1 MGKNKNKES
10 VKDGFYY
17 RFRFTEQIKELDTIP
32 QAGELL
38 DAAEAYVRGEDFVIT
53 DKVVKMAF
61 VSWKTQFDWDLK
73 KSEEY
78 HKERKEISEHANEV
92 KKANAE
98 KRRKREAE
106 LKQQQQPE
114 LFKEEAASEE
124 EDVPL
129 VEAEEVE
136 PYPFE
141 AFWREYISHKDEKN
155 ARIIWKH
162 LSNDLR
168 KKAINGARI
177 YTQYVLARKS
187 KDPKFD
193 AILKSS
199 TFLKDAHWN
208 DEYKEEEL
216 TPQNYGNN
224 RSYQSDYERRKQQQN
239 AVLTDFMAEAAA
251 RVQAIEDAKNRVE
264 NI

>member
-1 MGKNKNKES
+1 MKNKE
-10 VKDGFYY
+10 KTHGFFC
-17 RFRFTEQIKELDTIP
+17 RETFMEQIQLLQEAKQCVELFAAAFAYTK
-32 QAGELL
+32 GENYDIK
-38 DAAEAYVRGEDFVIT
+38 DAF
-53 DKVVKMAF
+53 VKMAF
-61 VSWKTQFDWDLK
+61 SSWKTVFDYDKKEADLFHK
-73 KSEEY
+73 MKSDAG
-78 HKERKEISEHANEV
+78 RIGGNN
-92 KKANAE
+92 KAEN
-98 KRRKREAE
+98 RRKREAE
-106 LKQQQQPE
+106 QKQQPE
-114 LFKEEAASEE
+114 LFKEEAANGN
-124 EDVPL
+124 DVPL
-129 VEAEEVE
+129 IEAEEVE

-141 AFWREYISHKDEKN
+141 LFWRDYISHKDEKN

-162 LSNDLR
+162 LSNDSR

-193 AILKSS
+193 AVLNPS

-224 RSYQSDYERRKQQQN
+224 GSYQSDYERRKQQQN

>member
-1 MGKNKNKES
+1 MKKKE
-10 VKDGFYY
+10 KTHGFFC
-17 RFRFTEQIKELDTIP
+17 RETFMEQIQLLQEAKQCVELFAAAFAYTK
-32 QAGELL
+32 GENYDIK
-38 DAAEAYVRGEDFVIT
+38 DAF
-53 DKVVKMAF
+53 VKMAF
-61 VSWKTQFDWDLK
+61 SSWKTVFDYDKKEADLFHK
-73 KSEEY
+73 MKSDAG
-78 HKERKEISEHANEV
+78 RIGGNN
-92 KKANAE
+92 KAEN
-98 KRRKREAE
+98 RRKREAE
-106 LKQQQQPE
+106 QQQQSE
-114 LFKEEAASEE
+114 LFKEEAASEG
-124 EDVPL
+124 DKVPL

-141 AFWREYISHKDEKN
+141 VFWREYISHKDEKN

-224 RSYQSDYERRKQQQN
+224 NKQYNNREAQRQQN
-239 AVLTDFMAEAAA
+239 LREMGEWLAEAAA
-251 RVQAIEDAKNRVE
+251 NVQPINPTESG
-264 NI
+264 I

>member
-1 MGKNKNKES
+1 MGEKKKKSFELGFFFRHEFKEQLRRMQTVS
-10 VKDGFYY
+10 QVM
-17 RFRFTEQIKELDTIP
+17 EV
-32 QAGELL
+32 L
-38 DAAEAYVRGEDFVIT
+38 DAASDYVMT
-53 DKVVKMAF
+53 DNYSIQDPFSDLAF
-61 VSWKTQFDWDLK
+61 SAWKPCLK
-73 KSEEY
+73 YE
-78 HKERKEISEHANEV
+78 KESYLQVCEQNKINRQKRKDKEI
-92 KKANAE
+92 
-98 KRRKREAE
+98 
-106 LKQQQQPE
+106 KQKQQPE
-114 LFKEEAASEE
+114 LFKEEAASEDD
-124 EDVPL
+124 DVPL

-141 AFWREYISHKDEKN
+141 FFWREYISHKDEKN
-155 ARIIWKH
+155 TRNIWKH

-177 YTQYVLARKS
+177 YTQYVLTRKS

-193 AILKSS
+193 AVLKPS

-239 AVLTDFMAEAAA
+239 AVLTDFMAEAVA
-251 RVQAIEDAKNRVE
+251 RVQAIEEAKNRVE

>member
-1 MGKNKNKES
+1 MQTVSQVME
-10 VKDGFYY
+10 V
-17 RFRFTEQIKELDTIP
+17 
-32 QAGELL
+32 L
-38 DAAEAYVRGEDFVIT
+38 DAASDYVMT
-53 DKVVKMAF
+53 DNYSIQDPFSDLAF
-61 VSWKTQFDWDLK
+61 SAWKPCLK
-73 KSEEY
+73 YE
-78 HKERKEISEHANEV
+78 KESYLQVCEQNKINRQ
-92 KKANAE
+92 
-98 KRRKREAE
+98 KREE
-106 LKQQQQPE
+106 KKNKKQQQPE
-114 LFKEEAASEE
+114 LFKEEAASED
-124 EDVPL
+124 DVPL

-141 AFWREYISHKDEKN
+141 FFWREYISHKDEKKT
-155 ARIIWKH
+155 RIIWKH
-162 LSNDLR
+162 LSNDSR

-193 AILKSS
+193 AVLNPS

>member
-1 MGKNKNKES
+1 MENKE
-10 VKDGFYY
+10 KTHGFFC
-17 RFRFTEQIKELDTIP
+17 RETFMEQIQLLQEARQCVELFAAAFAYTK
-32 QAGELL
+32 GEKYEIK
-38 DAAEAYVRGEDFVIT
+38 DAF
-53 DKVVKMAF
+53 VKMAF
-61 VSWKTQFDWDLK
+61 SSWRTVFDYDKREADLFHKMKSDAGKIGQKTMRENMK
-73 KSEEY
+73 
-78 HKERKEISEHANEV
+78 
-92 KKANAE
+92 
-98 KRRKREAE
+98 RKREAE
-106 LKQQQQPE
+106 QQQQSE
-114 LFKEEAASEE
+114 LFKEEAASEG
-124 EDVPL
+124 DNVPL
-129 VEAEEVE
+129 IEAEEVE

-224 RSYQSDYERRKQQQN
+224 NKQYNNREAQRQQN
-239 AVLTDFMAEAAA
+239 LREMGEWLAEAAA
-251 RVQAIEDAKNRVE
+251 NVQPINPTESG
-264 NI
+264 I

>member
-1 MGKNKNKES
+1 MGEKKKKSFELGFFFRHEFKEQLRRMQT
-10 VKDGFYY
+10 VAQVM
-17 RFRFTEQIKELDTIP
+17 EV
-32 QAGELL
+32 L
-38 DAAEAYVRGEDFVIT
+38 DAASDYVMT
-53 DKVVKMAF
+53 DNYSIQDPFSDLAF
-61 VSWKTQFDWDLK
+61 SAWKPCLK
-73 KSEEY
+73 YE
-78 HKERKEISEHANEV
+78 KETYLQVCEQNKINRQ
-92 KKANAE
+92 
-98 KRRKREAE
+98 KREE
-106 LKQQQQPE
+106 KKIKKQQPE
-114 LFKEEAASEE
+114 LFKEEAASEGE
-124 EDVPL
+124 NVPL
-129 VEAEEVE
+129 FEAVEI
-136 PYPFE
+136 YPFE

-224 RSYQSDYERRKQQQN
+224 NKQYNNREAQRQQN
-239 AVLTDFMAEAAA
+239 LREMGEWLAEAAA
-251 RVQAIEDAKNRVE
+251 NVQPINPTESG
-264 NI
+264 I

>member
-1 MGKNKNKES
+1 MKNKE
-10 VKDGFYY
+10 KTHGFFC
-17 RFRFTEQIKELDTIP
+17 RETFMEQIQLLQEAKQCVELFAAAFAYTK
-32 QAGELL
+32 GENYDIK
-38 DAAEAYVRGEDFVIT
+38 DAF
-53 DKVVKMAF
+53 VKMAF
-61 VSWKTQFDWDLK
+61 SSWKTVFDYDKKEADLFHK
-73 KSEEY
+73 MKSDAG
-78 HKERKEISEHANEV
+78 RIGGNN
-92 KKANAE
+92 NA
-98 KRRKREAE
+98 KNRRKREAE
-106 LKQQQQPE
+106 QQQQPE
-114 LFKEEAASEE
+114 PFKEETANGN
-124 EDVPL
+124 DVPL

-141 AFWREYISHKDEKN
+141 FFWREYISHKDEQN
-155 ARIIWKH
+155 TRHIWKR
-162 LSNDLR
+162 LPNDLR
-168 KKAINGARI
+168 EKAINGAKI

-187 KDPKFD
+187 KDPNFD
-193 AILKSS
+193 AILKPSS
-199 TFLKDAHWN
+199 FLKDAHWN